1 MMESADEGEMSKTM
15 SEFEAELRSKIAEAG
30 GAMNQA
36 REAGHDYEI
45 HLHGARI
52 RDLLDLAGRHG
63 IDTTAWIDPAMLE
76 SSGLGL

>member
-1 MMESADEGEMSKTM
+1 M

-30 GAMNQA
+30 VAMNQA

-52 RDLLDLAGRHG
+52 HDLLDLASQHG
-63 IDTTAWIDPAMLE
+63 IDTTSWIDPALLE
-76 SSGLGL
+76 NSGLGR